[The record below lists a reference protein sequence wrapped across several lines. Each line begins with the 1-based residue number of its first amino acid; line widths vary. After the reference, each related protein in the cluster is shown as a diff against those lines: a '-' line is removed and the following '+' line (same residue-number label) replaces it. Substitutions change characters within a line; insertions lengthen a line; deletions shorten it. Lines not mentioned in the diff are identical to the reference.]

1 MFCGRC
7 CVTEPRSRL
16 ALRLDIFI
24 EILPR
29 TPVNKGKRKGQG
41 VGSSSG
47 PSCEISAITLAPPV
61 LFYALL
67 RQRYLALLGFWTTT
81 ATAQPY

>member
-29 TPVNKGKRKGQG
+29 TWMYEGK
-41 VGSSSG
+41 
-47 PSCEISAITLAPPV
+47 
-61 LFYALL
+61 
-67 RQRYLALLGFWTTT
+67 
-81 ATAQPY
+81 

>member
-24 EILPR
+24 EILLR
-29 TPVNKGKRKGQG
+29 TRVNSALEELEDGLVDRG
-41 VGSSSG
+41 VPFDS
-47 PSCEISAITLAPPV
+47 
-61 LFYALL
+61 
-67 RQRYLALLGFWTTT
+67 
-81 ATAQPY
+81 